1 MSENM
6 SPQLPRRFLLKVDG
20 VNCAVRDGKKIVANL
35 QALPGIR
42 SVHLLFPSRSIVLES
57 DGSPVSSS
65 LEKSALKCVQLAGYS
80 ASSQSPQWSA
90 VSLVGVSCITIARR
104 IEILLQRHPS
114 IIRACLHFAARRV
127 LVLSDGDSSAA
138 VAVAAEAGSFGFKA
152 IFIIASCAVLI
163 AAQDTLA
170 KHVSPR

>member
-20 VNCAVRDGKKIVANL
+20 VNCAVRDGKKIAAKL

-65 LEKSALKCVQLAGYS
+65 LETAIQCVQLAGYS

-90 VSLVGVSCITIARR
+90 VSLVGVSCITVARR
-104 IEILLQRHPS
+104 IEIILQRHPS

-138 VAVAAEAGSFGFKA
+138 VAVAAEAGSLGFKA
-152 IFIIASCAVLI
+152 ILI
-163 AAQDTLA
+163 RALF
-170 KHVSPR
+170 

>member
-20 VNCAVRDGKKIVANL
+20 VNCAVRDGKKIAAKL

-65 LEKSALKCVQLAGYS
+65 LETAIKCVQLAGYS

-90 VSLVGVSCITIARR
+90 VSLVGVSCITVARR
-104 IEILLQRHPS
+104 IEIILQRHPS
-114 IIRACLHFAARRV
+114 IIRGCLHFAARRV

-138 VAVAAEAGSFGFKA
+138 VAVAAEAGSLGFKA
-152 IFIIASCAVLI
+152 ILI
-163 AAQDTLA
+163 RALF
-170 KHVSPR
+170 